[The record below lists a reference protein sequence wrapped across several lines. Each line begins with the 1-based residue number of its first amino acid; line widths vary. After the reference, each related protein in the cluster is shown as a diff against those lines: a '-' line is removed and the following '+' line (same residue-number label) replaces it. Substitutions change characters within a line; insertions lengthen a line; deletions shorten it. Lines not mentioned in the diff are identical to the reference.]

1 MSDRLGELAKRT
13 GRYRICDCGRGAFQ
27 VFDGRRLLDS
37 LLQWQAVL
45 PFDEETGLSD
55 FEELCQRQSGGP
67 KLNKAD
73 EDVLDWLMENADAI
87 EDEAGYFGGLY
98 QAAINFEGN
107 EAEVGRFLL
116 AKLYLHL

>member
-1 MSDRLGELAKRT
+1 MSDRLVELAKRAY
-13 GRYRICDCGRGAFQ
+13 RYKILDCGQGVFE

-55 FEELCQRQSGGP
+55 FEELCQGQSCGP

-73 EDVLDWLMENADAI
+73 EDVLDWLMENVDAI
-87 EDEAGYFGGLY
+87 EDEAGYFGRLY
-98 QAAINFEGN
+98 QAAIIFEGN

-116 AKLYLHL
+116 AKLYLRL

>member
-1 MSDRLGELAKRT
+1 MSDRLAELAKRT
-13 GRYRICDCGRGAFQ
+13 GRYRICDCGQGGFQ

-37 LLQWQAVL
+37 LLQWQDVL

-55 FEELCQRQSGGP
+55 FEELRQWESGGP

-73 EDVLDWLMENADAI
+73 EDLLDWLMVNADAI
-87 EDEAGYFGGLY
+87 EDEAGYFSVLY

-116 AKLYLHL
+116 AKLYLDL